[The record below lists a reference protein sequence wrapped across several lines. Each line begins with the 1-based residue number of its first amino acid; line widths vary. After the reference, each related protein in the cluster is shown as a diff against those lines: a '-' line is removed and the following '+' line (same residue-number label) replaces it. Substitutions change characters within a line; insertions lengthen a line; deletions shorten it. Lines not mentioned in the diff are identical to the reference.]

1 MDAGTVTETV
11 ALSALSLRAR
21 AIIAVA
27 VGALAAFFT
36 WHMAAVFLFVSP
48 SNVVREDNFDRIRG
62 YIYPEFEQN
71 WKLFAPNPLQ
81 RDEAVHVRAEVR
93 DPDGS
98 LRTTDWIDLT
108 ATDIDNIRHQLLP
121 SHAAQNL
128 LRRGW
133 DFYDGAHDDEGR
145 PIGERGRLS
154 ELYVH
159 RIALQ
164 RLQNEHDMDLDTVR
178 RVQLRSA
185 VTRVPAPDWREEE
198 IDTSTYYDEIDWWVV
213 TSDDLEGLGR

>member
-1 MDAGTVTETV
+1 MTVTETV
-11 ALSALSLRAR
+11 SLRALSLPAR

-48 SNVVREDNFDRIRG
+48 SNTVREENFDRIRG

-81 RDEAVHVRAEVR
+81 RDEAVHVRAQVTE
-93 DPDGS
+93 PDGS
-98 LRTTDWIDLT
+98 LRTTDWINLT
-108 ATDIDNIRHQLLP
+108 ATDIDNIRHHLLP
-121 SHAAQNL
+121 SHSAQNL

-164 RLQNEHDMDLDTVR
+164 RLQDEHDMDLDTVR

-185 VTRVPAPDWREEE
+185 VSRVPAPEWREEE

-213 TSDDLEGLGR
+213 TSDDLEGIAR